1 MLTAVIFALVLA
13 VPEVRAQSPKPPIAA
28 GVEAVL
34 WWLPPDTE
42 TVQVTQ
48 TPAQPQGPLFEVMRH
63 ARGEFQ
69 GGSTSWA
76 NTLRQHL
83 DGVRIE
89 ATVEGSRRFAP
100 PTGLG
105 GMLYEGALIIRFAR
119 PLGETGKRL
128 MADLQQS
135 ALKADQFDG
144 LSVLEFR
151 DKLEQDVWTS
161 YVTMPRADVL
171 VVATNRAYLEE
182 LLRRRN
188 GRTGKRA
195 LPEELPE
202 WQWIDVS
209 APFWTLRHYR
219 RDAQK
224 DPTSPFSE
232 SNMVGGRD
240 PEALGVTAHVNAD
253 GRTVVAHYVSR
264 AASAEQTA
272 RRIWHHPGERVE
284 PEFRRVGTNAVEV
297 RLVAAT
303 DEHLSTF
310 FFFLIAAI
318 GHAIYL

>member
-1 MLTAVIFALVLA
+1 MV
-13 VPEVRAQSPKPPIAA
+13 S
-28 GVEAVL
+28 
-34 WWLPPDTE
+34 
-42 TVQVTQ
+42 
-48 TPAQPQGPLFEVMRH
+48 
-63 ARGEFQ
+63 
-69 GGSTSWA
+69 
-76 NTLRQHL
+76 
-83 DGVRIE
+83 
-89 ATVEGSRRFAP
+89 
-100 PTGLG
+100 
-105 GMLYEGALIIRFAR
+105 GAI
-119 PLGETGKRL
+119 T
-128 MADLQQS
+128 
-135 ALKADQFDG
+135 
-144 LSVLEFR
+144 
-151 DKLEQDVWTS
+151 
-161 YVTMPRADVL
+161 
-171 VVATNRAYLEE
+171 
-182 LLRRRN
+182 

-240 PEALGVTAHVNAD
+240 TEALGVTAHVNAD